1 MSDANRDSE
10 LRVVQFTDPRAFA
23 NALLPYDDF
32 HMNFGL
38 GFVLDSLNPSHPKA
52 RDFAPETRRM
62 FGVYRGEGVV

>member
-1 MSDANRDSE
+1 MSNTNPDLE

-23 NALLPYDDF
+23 DALLPYDDF

-52 RDFAPETRRM
+52 NDFAPETRRM
-62 FGVYRGEGVV
+62 FGVYWGEDVV